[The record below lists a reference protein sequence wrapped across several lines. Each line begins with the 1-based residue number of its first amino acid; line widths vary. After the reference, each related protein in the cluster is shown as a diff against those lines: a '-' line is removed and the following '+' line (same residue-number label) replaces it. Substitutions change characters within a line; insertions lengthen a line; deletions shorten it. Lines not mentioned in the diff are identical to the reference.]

1 LEPPRDKSPSRATSP
16 GRPISP
22 GPPLLGRY
30 QPVEPRLLGAGRY
43 GPVLRVRDLET
54 NTVVA
59 LKVFNAAET
68 WRRHSEPGGR
78 ATGVL
83 AGCLSLRDAE
93 AEVLRAFRAEVRW
106 LRRAHESSS
115 GLSSTAV
122 AGLLHYSQD
131 AFGEPTTAL
140 DGLCYLVLELGMF
153 TFDQLVR
160 DGRNVARQPS
170 ITEVRET
177 VRLLFSSLAAL
188 HADGFV
194 LALHS
199 PKHWMRFPRGWK
211 LIAAEALR
219 PAGKLELTEAK
230 EPLYRAPE
238 YATVARGTHYTH
250 ALELTSAMDV
260 WSMAL
265 LSLEMLLPAP
275 LFSSPFD
282 NLAAARPADAAQ
294 AYYRWLA
301 AQTGPVELPADLA
314 TLSPQLVHL
323 MSQLLQRDP
332 TKRWTAAQ
340 ALEHPFFATG
350 PRTVE
355 SPPLATALAAT
366 PTMAPKHPFF
376 ATGAAAAD
384 AATPRV
390 TLPPTQPATPLAATT
405 ADMPTGSGGGVHDG
419 QYGSGAQHGAQP
431 FERSVATPTQRSPPQ
446 RSPPQRATGA
456 QPSAVPSA
464 VGAFG
469 SAFGG
474 DVGGDVGGHS
484 ASGRGRG
491 SPLAA
496 TPTMARPY
504 EIQAAAAI
512 RARDLALAELH
523 TSTLQLGAVRQQL
536 QQLQQPQP
544 PSPDP
549 SPAPPAPP
557 APQEEVERL
566 KRELQAA
573 QAAQEEVERL
583 NRDLRTLLRDVGA
596 ADIERQQ
603 LSTTLV
609 EERRRRERAEE
620 EARRALAKCDDVSGR
635 LRADT
640 DVEKLHLL
648 DIQKTNEVLEAAR
661 VRMEAVTAELASEK
675 RRAAE
680 LESKFSLDRL
690 GSVNVNAL
698 EMQLSAAIA
707 AKEVAERH
715 LERALATAHEQQAQ
729 LVNAESALRAAR
741 AEILSS
747 DRLRREAEARAL
759 AAAAAAGTP
768 AALALAAAD
777 ALAAHDGGS
786 SASTAALIAKTHQ
799 EADERVREVRRR
811 HDEALRDE
819 RRRAADDM
827 QRAERAAKKVQPELP

>member
-1 LEPPRDKSPSRATSP
+1 MRANSPPLSSIRAASPPGRALEPPRDKSPSRATSP

-93 AEVLRAFRAEVRW
+93 AEVLRAFRAEVRA
-106 LRRAHESSS
+106 LRRAHDEPSS
-115 GLSSTAV
+115 GRRSTAV

-131 AFGEPTTAL
+131 AFGEPTTAQ

-160 DGRNVARQPS
+160 DGREVARQPR
-170 ITEVRET
+170 IAEVRET

-199 PKHWMRFPRGWK
+199 PRHWMRFPKGWK
-211 LIAAEALR
+211 LITAEALR

-282 NLAAARPADAAQ
+282 KLAAARPADAAQ

-350 PRTVE
+350 PRTIE
-355 SPPLATALAAT
+355 SPPLATA
-366 PTMAPKHPFF
+366 
-376 ATGAAAAD
+376 
-384 AATPRV
+384 R
-390 TLPPTQPATPLAATT
+390 PPPPVQ
-405 ADMPTGSGGGVHDG
+405 
-419 QYGSGAQHGAQP
+419 Q
-431 FERSVATPTQRSPPQ
+431 VA
-446 RSPPQRATGA
+446 
-456 QPSAVPSA
+456 
-464 VGAFG
+464 
-469 SAFGG
+469 
-474 DVGGDVGGHS
+474 
-484 ASGRGRG
+484 
-491 SPLAA
+491 
-496 TPTMARPY
+496 
-504 EIQAAAAI
+504 
-512 RARDLALAELH
+512 
-523 TSTLQLGAVRQQL
+523 
-536 QQLQQPQP
+536 
-544 PSPDP
+544 
-549 SPAPPAPP
+549 
-557 APQEEVERL
+557 
-566 KRELQAA
+566 
-573 QAAQEEVERL
+573 
-583 NRDLRTLLRDVGA
+583 
-596 ADIERQQ
+596 
-603 LSTTLV
+603 
-609 EERRRRERAEE
+609 
-620 EARRALAKCDDVSGR
+620 
-635 LRADT
+635 
-640 DVEKLHLL
+640 
-648 DIQKTNEVLEAAR
+648 
-661 VRMEAVTAELASEK
+661 
-675 RRAAE
+675 
-680 LESKFSLDRL
+680 
-690 GSVNVNAL
+690 
-698 EMQLSAAIA
+698 
-707 AKEVAERH
+707 
-715 LERALATAHEQQAQ
+715 
-729 LVNAESALRAAR
+729 
-741 AEILSS
+741 
-747 DRLRREAEARAL
+747 
-759 AAAAAAGTP
+759 
-768 AALALAAAD
+768 
-777 ALAAHDGGS
+777 
-786 SASTAALIAKTHQ
+786 
-799 EADERVREVRRR
+799 
-811 HDEALRDE
+811 
-819 RRRAADDM
+819 
-827 QRAERAAKKVQPELP
+827 